1 MYKPRRDS
9 YSDRRSGGSRF
20 GGGDSYPRR
29 ENRDRGGFGGGRG
42 GDREERPSFE
52 AICAKCD
59 KPCRV
64 PFRPT
69 GSKPVLCKACFEQD
83 GGNKPSFGGRPSFGG
98 DRGGDRG
105 GFGGGRDRDFRSD
118 RSDRPVTRTL
128 GDRDNKPS
136 KLEEQMIRMETKL
149 DALLLKLGA
158 PSIDV
163 APKKVSAPTP
173 VIVTEVASAPEKKGK
188 KAKKE
193 EKIEAKP
200 EKAKKGKKAKIEI
213 PEEIEFN

>member
-9 YSDRRSGGSRF
+9 YSDKRSNGGSRF

-29 ENRDRGGFGGGRG
+29 ESRDRGGFGGGRG
-42 GDREERPSFE
+42 GDREDRPSFE

-69 GSKPVLCKACFEQD
+69 GSKPVLCKNCFEQD
-83 GGNKPSFGGRPSFGG
+83 GGNKPSFRDRGSF
-98 DRGGDRG
+98 GGDRG

-136 KLEEQMIRMETKL
+136 KLEEQLTRVEAKL
-149 DALLLKLGA
+149 DTLLAKLGA
-158 PSIDV
+158 T
-163 APKKVSAPTP
+163 APAPAVKKTTIPLVEK
-173 VIVTEVASAPEKKGK
+173 TEEVVAPEKKKKSK
-188 KAKKE
+188 KAEKE
-193 EKIEAKP
+193 EKP